1 MSGDALGNTSSTRH
15 GADGVKKRSSSRDSS
30 RGSSRPTSEGHR
42 HKTEEVERQLNN
54 RALKGSE
61 RPHFQNI
68 HHFASTKNLGASHA
82 VEEIMTDKK
91 RRQIENDRIIQ
102 EQRSLYFGENARK
115 EFVAKFRK
123 AARDFYVMPKDEQI
137 PEEMNTKAYVLA
149 RNNKKKFT
157 ALSKYSTQRETA

>member
-1 MSGDALGNTSSTRH
+1 MGKVLEHRHNRSRVAFMAGTSPTPDSRVTSGGALGNTSSTRH

-61 RPHFQNI
+61 RPTSKIFITSLLPRIWERHI
-68 HHFASTKNLGASHA
+68 E

-91 RRQIENDRIIQ
+91 RRQM
-102 EQRSLYFGENARK
+102 RK
-115 EFVAKFRK
+115 
-123 AARDFYVMPKDEQI
+123 
-137 PEEMNTKAYVLA
+137 
-149 RNNKKKFT
+149 
-157 ALSKYSTQRETA
+157 